1 MGEPI
6 EGIPM
11 TILVTA
17 ASGNLGRL
25 VIDALIARGAAPAE
39 IVAGA
44 RDTARLADVAAR
56 GIRMVELDYARPETI
71 APALDGVDSVLLISG
86 TAFGERV
93 AQHRNVIEAAKAAGV
108 SKLAYTSGPKADT
121 AELVLLPEHRAT
133 EEVIAEVGVP
143 AVILRNNWY
152 TENYAQDVAL
162 AASTGVIAA
171 ATGSGRVASAPRADF
186 AEAAAVVLLED
197 GHVGEVYELGGDRP
211 WTFEELAAAASEV
224 LGRDVAFVAQ
234 TPEERVASLVAA
246 GLDEGTAGFVAAI
259 DEGIARGDL
268 ADSDGTLARL
278 IGRPTTPLVDAL
290 RDLVEAKRAAA

>member
-1 MGEPI
+1 
-6 EGIPM
+6 M

-17 ASGNLGRL
+17 ASGHLGRRVL
-25 VIDALIARGAAPAE
+25 DALLDRGAAPAE

-44 RDTARLADVAAR
+44 RDTSKLADVASR
-56 GIRMVELDYARPETI
+56 GIRVVELDYARPETI
-71 APALDGVDSVLLISG
+71 APALGGVDSVLLISG
-86 TAFGERV
+86 TEFGSRV

-108 SKLAYTSGPKADT
+108 AKLAYTSGPKAMT
-121 AELVLLPEHRAT
+121 SELVLMPEHRGT

-152 TENYAQDVAL
+152 TENYAQDVAT
-162 AASTGVIAA
+162 AAATGTIAA
-171 ATGSGRVASAPRADF
+171 ATGAGRVASAPRRDF

-197 GHVGEVYELGGDRP
+197 GHVGNVYELGGDAP
-211 WTFEELAAAASEV
+211 WTFAELAAAAAEV

-234 TPEERVASLVAA
+234 TPAERIASLTAV

-268 ADSDGTLARL
+268 AESDGTLSRL
-278 IGRPTTPLVDAL
+278 IGRPTTPLVEAL
-290 RDLVEAKRAAA
+290 RELVETERAAA